1 MTGSQKGPAAQ
12 AGEAPDSILRERERE
27 RERASER
34 ESEKERERERASFRI
49 TIYHNGESRAAPA
62 HGHRIT
68 KESQLLT
75 ESLSVSKKGP
85 GTQAGGA
92 PDKE

>member
-27 RERASER
+27 RESERASER
-34 ESEKERERERASFRI
+34 ARKRERERALFGI